1 MTQHFATLP
10 KFYPFANPEKRKFT
24 ILMSFIE
31 INLKYSSQSC
41 HIKTRTVNVC
51 FLDWLAKRG
60 HKLMENAA
68 ENIGKEW
75 D

>member
-1 MTQHFATLP
+1 
-10 KFYPFANPEKRKFT
+10 
-24 ILMSFIE
+24 MSFIE

-51 FLDWLAKRG
+51 FLDWLAKHG